1 MQVTRSCYY
10 EWRNAKR
17 LPNTEQL
24 KLIDVIKNIFDKS
37 RKTYGSRR
45 LVKALALAGYQVGRY
60 QVRSIMKKRN
70 LEARYPRRFKVT
82 TDSRHSLKVEPN
94 LLNRQ
99 FNPEHPNQVWTTDL
113 SYIWTNE
120 GWIYLAVVIDL
131 SFRQVVGWAID
142 EHMKTSLCIQALQMA
157 YWRKKPSLGLLHH
170 SDRGVQYASADYRQ
184 QLKEMGMIQSMSAKG
199 DCWDNSPTERFFR
212 SLKSEHLSYEN
223 LKTKEMA
230 KLSIIDY
237 IAFYNGQR
245 LHSTLNYQS
254 PNAIVT
260 RYHKVMA

>member
-1 MQVTRSCYY
+1 
-10 EWRNAKR
+10 
-17 LPNTEQL
+17 
-24 KLIDVIKNIFDKS
+24 
-37 RKTYGSRR
+37 
-45 LVKALALAGYQVGRY
+45 
-60 QVRSIMKKRN
+60 MKKLN
-70 LEARYPRRFKVT
+70 FEVGYPKRFKVT
-82 TDSRHSLKVEPN
+82 TDSRHTLKIEPN
-94 LLNRQ
+94 LLNRE
-99 FNPEHPNQVWTTDL
+99 FNPAHPNQVWTTDL

-120 GWIYLAVVIDL
+120 GWMYLAVVIDL

-142 EHMKTSLCIQALQMA
+142 EHMKASLCIQALQMA
-157 YWRKKPSLGLLHH
+157 YWRKKPASGLLHH
-170 SDRGVQYASADYRQ
+170 SDKGVQYASADYRQ

-223 LKTKEMA
+223 LKTKDMA

-254 PNAIVT
+254 PNAAESAYYKAT
-260 RYHKVMA
+260 A